1 MILALI
7 GTGHMGGSMTLAL
20 KAAGFASKVLGVD
33 TNAVHLQKALDL
45 QLIDEAVSLETALEQ
60 GTLIILAVPVEAS
73 CTLLPQLLDQIGTHQ
88 TIMDIASVKQ
98 VLCLLV
104 ENHPNRNRFVA
115 THPMAGTEYSGP
127 EAAKADLY
135 SGRTAVL
142 VEQEKCAPDA
152 LAVVRQLYRALDMR
166 VVEYDAVAHDRH
178 AAYVSHIS
186 HISSFAL
193 ALTTL
198 EKEKNE
204 RHIFD
209 LAAGGFSSTVRL
221 AKSDPDMWTSIFK
234 YNAAPVLE
242 VLDEYMHQLQA
253 FRKDLEAQQF
263 DQLKNRM
270 VLANKI
276 KKVIP

>member
-1 MILALI
+1 MKIALI

-20 KAAGFASKVLGVD
+20 KVAGFATKVLGVD
-33 TNAVHLQKALDL
+33 ANAQHLERALAQK
-45 QLIDEAVSLETALEQ
+45 LIDEAVDLNQAINEAQL
-60 GTLIILAVPVEAS
+60 LILATPVEAC
-73 CTLLPQLLDQIGTHQ
+73 CTLLPQILDRIHAHQ
-88 TIMDIASVKQ
+88 TVMDISSVKQ
-98 VLCLLV
+98 VLCHLV

-127 EAAKADLY
+127 EAAKANLY
-135 SGRTAVL
+135 TGRTAVL

-152 LAVVRQLYRALDMR
+152 LEWVRQLYAALDMR
-166 VVEYDAVAHDRH
+166 VVEYDAVAHDHH

-234 YNAAPVLE
+234 HNAAPVLE

-253 FRKDLEAQQF
+253 FKQDLEKQHF
-263 DQLKNRM
+263 DNLRQRM
-270 VLANKI
+270 VLANQI
-276 KKVIP
+276 KKVLP